1 MRLDLTRLKNVKGVM
16 RLFHFWGLRGVK
28 DMMRVQ
34 RTGECVG
41 IGMGEGVEEE
51 EIESSGLSEER
62 SLFYA
67 P

>member
-1 MRLDLTRLKNVKGVM
+1 
-16 RLFHFWGLRGVK
+16 
-28 DMMRVQ
+28 MMRVQ